1 MCAGSASTHCLLWEC
16 ESSPN
21 RSYER
26 DSHTPRPKA
35 GLTFRSVRTRHVY
48 GSANLVQ
55 TLMKHDLCRHKHQP
69 HRIFSD
75 NIALHQSQWR
85 TRRGEVWLA
94 AAQHEWTQ
102 IKAIFVDQ
110 TKLSK
115 TPRKLRP
122 RNVDVAIDLRLQPR
136 SERAHIIHHK
146 RGIGANRL
154 QRVRCNPFRL
164 RAPRRRKVALTLVPV
179 WLVLIPITHHLI
191 HAPSIQHSRKPTHVI
206 VEMATQRRSRRRQH
220 RASRH
225 FGARR
230 RSEKLTLSGNVS
242 IERLHHPEH
251 QPAHSPPPAGFVLHS
266 KTPARG
272 KDRTS
277 RSDTVATI

>member
-1 MCAGSASTHCLLWEC
+1 MRLIFAPFWPAVNTATKYVASNTMT
-16 ESSPN
+16 
-21 RSYER
+21 
-26 DSHTPRPKA
+26 SHEWQPAVFLNGDIAEKISKIKQQEGPD
-35 GLTFRSVRTRHVY
+35 LHVY

-164 RAPRRRKVALTLVPV
+164 RAPRRRKVALVLVPV

-206 VEMATQRRSRRRQH
+206 VEMATQRRSWRRQH
-220 RASRH
+220 RSSRH
-225 FGARR
+225 SRARR
-230 RSEKLTLSGNVS
+230 R
-242 IERLHHPEH
+242 
-251 QPAHSPPPAGFVLHS
+251 
-266 KTPARG
+266 
-272 KDRTS
+272 
-277 RSDTVATI
+277 